1 ETVTGQ
7 KLEAGVGIAECLE
20 ALRPHWTRA
29 LVDADTFNSANDSR
43 KRGVGVASCW
53 YGCGNTSLPNPST
66 IRVGISASGDVVL
79 HQGAVD

>member
-1 ETVTGQ
+1 SETVTGQ
-7 KLEAGVGIAECLE
+7 RLESGVGIAECLD
-20 ALRPHWTRA
+20 ALRPHWARA
-29 LVDADTFNSANDSR
+29 LVDADAFNSANDSR

-79 HQGAVD
+79 H